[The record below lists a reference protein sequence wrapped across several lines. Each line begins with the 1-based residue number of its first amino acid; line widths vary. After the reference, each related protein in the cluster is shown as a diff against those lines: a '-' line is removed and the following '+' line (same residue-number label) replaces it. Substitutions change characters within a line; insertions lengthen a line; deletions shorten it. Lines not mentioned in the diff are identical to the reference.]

1 MDLRHP
7 PIFDGT
13 QFYIQGLGP
22 WLKGEPTTPPFPLDM
37 TTNNITPLTQILPAA
52 EKSFASL
59 LSASGI
65 TSPTDLAKNQP
76 EKLLRWM
83 EEVNSE
89 QRLVRKLPT
98 LDTVREWIRQAQS
111 WGTAA

>member
-1 MDLRHP
+1 MAKRGAHYPSL
-7 PIFDGT
+7 
-13 QFYIQGLGP
+13 
-22 WLKGEPTTPPFPLDM
+22 PLDM

-65 TSPTDLAKNQP
+65 SSPTDLAKNQP

-111 WGTAA
+111 WSAAA